1 MNGWMNQRPR
11 RKHPDQQAASEAV
24 GERIVGRWH
33 EGNIHVVM
41 KSWRLSFRRVGD
53 EVGRAK
59 EGWEG
64 REGFRHLRSQQSNA
78 SFCSRKTPPRM
89 QEKED

>member
-1 MNGWMNQRPR
+1 
-11 RKHPDQQAASEAV
+11 
-24 GERIVGRWH
+24 
-33 EGNIHVVM
+33 M

-53 EVGRAK
+53 EVGREK

-64 REGFRHLRSQQSNA
+64 RELEGFRHLRSQQSNA